1 MSAVIKGIGN
11 VFDHTPSSDVSGG
24 TVIKVGNLL
33 GIAIRPVLANE
44 KGAFGSSGL
53 LSVTRETDVEFTAG
67 DIVYFNL
74 TTQEA
79 TDDDTKEPLGFY
91 VEDNIE
97 SPTDFIIVLMPPTS
111 ITVVVDEG
119 GGGGD
124 LLAANNLDDL
134 DDIPTALTNLG
145 KDSTGGFAG
154 LTLFKINFKNALN
167 TITSFFT
174 NANTVAR
181 TYLFQDRDGTIADD
195 TDLALKASLTGVET
209 LTNKRITKRAGTTAA
224 PSATPSINTDLYDYF
239 SFTGITNAITSLT
252 TGLTG
257 TPVEGDELII
267 SFADNGTSRAIT
279 WGVSFANGLV
289 VLPTYTIASVSL
301 YVRLIRRGGIWS
313 CVSTNRASFTGN
325 LGVGTDYWGTFHS
338 RSLGVYGSTTSALKL
353 MTAVSGISDADGFE
367 IATDG
372 IDGTIINREVG
383 DIVLYTASTER
394 LRVVNS
400 TGAVKPTGLLDLSAS
415 GAGQIKFPATQNA
428 SADANTLDD
437 YEEGDWTPNINFEGG
452 ITGMTHSSQVG
463 SYTKI
468 GRQMSINGSD
478 VLTAKGSSTGTL
490 KMKNLPVV
498 SRNVTGS
505 TYPCAVKTYS
515 FNAVGMI
522 QAYVANN
529 DTNIVFSQMSTAG
542 AVTFLN
548 ETHVKDDSIIQIFA
562 TYFT

>member
-111 ITVVVDEG
+111 ITVVVGGG

-145 KDSTGGFAG
+145 LDAVDNTSDANKPISDDTQAALDDKEDLANKDATGGYAG

-167 TITSFFT
+167 TITSFLT

-195 TDLALKASLTGVET
+195 TDITAAKARGNHTGTQTASTVSDFNAAAL
-209 LTNKRITKRAGTTAA
+209 TAA
-224 PSATPSINTDLYDYF
+224 PAETGGTVATLLHASTNKGSLVDADEINGTNSANSFSLIRSTWTQVKAFLKTYFDTIYEPIGGGGGLSVEMLQIKDEKSSGTAGGSTSATTWHTRDLNTVA
-239 SFTGITNAITSLT
+239 SNTITGASLSSNQITLPA
-252 TGLTG
+252 G
-257 TPVEGDELII
+257 TYRV
-267 SFADNGTSRAIT
+267 FAQSEMHESG
-279 WGVSFANGLV
+279 AN
-289 VLPTYTIASVSL
+289 
-301 YVRLIRRGGIWS
+301 
-313 CVSTNRASFTGN
+313 
-325 LGVGTDYWGTFHS
+325 
-338 RSLGVYGSTTSALKL
+338 
-353 MTAVSGISDADGFE
+353 
-367 IATDG
+367 
-372 IDGTIINREVG
+372 
-383 DIVLYTASTER
+383 R
-394 LRVVNS
+394 LRLRNITDSS
-400 TGAVKPTGLLDLSAS
+400 TVAS
-415 GAGQIKFPATQNA
+415 GAN
-428 SADANTLDD
+428 SN
-437 YEEGDWTPNINFEGG
+437 
-452 ITGMTHSSQVG
+452 S
-463 SYTKI
+463 
-468 GRQMSINGSD
+468 
-478 VLTAKGSSTGTL
+478 GSSGASLPNNSAILGTRFTIAGTKTFELQHYAKLAKATIGLGIALSTGE
-490 KMKNLPVV
+490 VEV
-498 SRNVTGS
+498 
-505 TYPCAVKTYS
+505 YS
-515 FNAVGMI
+515 EI
-522 QAYVANN
+522 
-529 DTNIVFSQMSTAG
+529 T
-542 AVTFLN
+542 
-548 ETHVKDDSIIQIFA
+548 IFKE
-562 TYFT
+562 